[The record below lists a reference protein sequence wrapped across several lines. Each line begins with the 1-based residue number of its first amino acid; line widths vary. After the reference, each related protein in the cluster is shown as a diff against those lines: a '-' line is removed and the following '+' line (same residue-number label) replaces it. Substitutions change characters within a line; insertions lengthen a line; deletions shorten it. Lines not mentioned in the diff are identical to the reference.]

1 MQKIKERGNL
11 GAFELCSQTRYNV
24 YVISDLRYM
33 LLNQAFSVVAL
44 LILKFNLRI
53 INKIIVRRK
62 KQMKD

>member
-1 MQKIKERGNL
+1 M
-11 GAFELCSQTRYNV
+11 

-33 LLNQAFSVVAL
+33 LLNHAFSVVAVEMAL
-44 LILKFNLRI
+44 LMLKFNLRI